1 MLFPPSPWLCPSMGC
16 SPVLRLRVWI
26 SLVTCWVPKRILILA
41 KFRTEG
47 PVQDLHP
54 KWRPV
59 NFFHHRLRQFQRRRK
74 IVHQF
79 RLLDTWRRRF
89 FTKIL
94 RSESRIVR
102 PADKQI
108 LQRCWRMPARL
119 VSIRLDWMST
129 SPVDWHARH
138 FRHWEFTRPT
148 YRQVPR
154 GSNQNEEFRFRPTTC
169 LIWWAPS
176 GAPE

>member
-79 RLLDTWRRRF
+79 PINFDCWIRDIFVSSLKSYEANQELSVQQTSKFFKDVEEFPLDLCLSVSTGCRPHPWIDMLAIFAIENLLGQLTDKCQEDQIKMKSF
-89 FTKIL
+89 AF
-94 RSESRIVR
+94 VR
-102 PADKQI
+102 P
-108 LQRCWRMPARL
+108 L
-119 VSIRLDWMST
+119 V
-129 SPVDWHARH
+129 
-138 FRHWEFTRPT
+138 
-148 YRQVPR
+148 
-154 GSNQNEEFRFRPTTC
+154 
-169 LIWWAPS
+169 
-176 GAPE
+176 